1 MAKLAAKK
9 KPTKPDAPKKPS
21 SRSKTGNAE
30 CSQAASNWQLSIR
43 GKATLNPGT
52 YQTLAKCRAMNRT
65 GKMAE
70 AQGRTGKLSDQ
81 GAAALKGRLQKRFDS
96 GLITQKSRNERLNM
110 LLKQRSERGKSAA
123 KSEANLDAEQEARNL
138 IYDTNNAYLAKR
150 RKYIQDSVEAHNK
163 HVRPD
168 SENSDYQKPMK
179 ISDWDEPRL
188 PKHLGAKQAISY
200 IEESWPEYKSVLGGT
215 QASIRKAL
223 ETGSFKTG
231 IREFGVEYSSR
242 ASSSGV
248 GRLPIRYTTWNREEI
263 DRAAAAAIVKQR
275 AGKTTSSA
283 TNSASA
289 PKTAPKPEPAKP
301 AFSLKS
307 DSRPAGMTSKNQ
319 GSFFQSETDIERAV
333 RIENASKP
341 KPLAGQGDMFDVTTQ
356 RLAPTASA
364 ARVLTPA
371 KGVPLKSAVKAVKGK
386 LLERAA
392 TQSGVATLRTD
403 LIQADPQ
410 RFQYKMNTA
419 GPIGVTDQFKET
431 TTWNRE
437 LAGVVQVWKDPS
449 NKQTYIVNGHH
460 RFELAQRLGVKRL
473 NVQYI
478 QAKDA
483 SEARSKGALTNIAEG
498 RGTSI
503 DAARFF
509 REQTDVKDWTA
520 ELKGRGISLSE
531 RTAREGLALKDVAPK
546 IWRDVVDEMTPV
558 SRAVAIGQSKL
569 REEDQLKLY
578 RKASEGNWTA
588 GKTAEFGTELKR
600 APLVKSGEASLFGDD
615 NFVNT
620 AEHRAALADK
630 FKTSLKSGK
639 KLFGTV
645 SRSRNAGRLEAAG
658 NQIDRETSAAIAQAN
673 DKALMAFD
681 IERKYGSR
689 TSRLLDRYAAQIGQG
704 DKLERVYGGFEARV
718 TRALQRDIEKPF
730 EARLAKRRARLASLS
745 R

>member
-52 YQTLAKCRAMNRT
+52 YQTLAKCRALSKS
-65 GKMAE
+65 GQMAD

-81 GAAALKGRLQKRFDS
+81 GSAALKGRLQKRFDS
-96 GLITQKSRNERLNM
+96 GLITQKSRQDRLET
-110 LLKQRSERGKSAA
+110 LLKQRS
-123 KSEANLDAEQEARNL
+123 
-138 IYDTNNAYLAKR
+138 
-150 RKYIQDSVEAHNK
+150 
-163 HVRPD
+163 
-168 SENSDYQKPMK
+168 
-179 ISDWDEPRL
+179 
-188 PKHLGAKQAISY
+188 
-200 IEESWPEYKSVLGGT
+200 
-215 QASIRKAL
+215 
-223 ETGSFKTG
+223 
-231 IREFGVEYSSR
+231 
-242 ASSSGV
+242 
-248 GRLPIRYTTWNREEI
+248 
-263 DRAAAAAIVKQR
+263 KQR
-275 AGKTTSSA
+275 KPIPPPAVQA
-283 TNSASA
+283 A
-289 PKTAPKPEPAKP
+289 PKAEAKP
-301 AFSLKS
+301 AFALKS

-319 GSFFQSETDIERAV
+319 GSFLQAETDIERSV
-333 RIENASKP
+333 RLESASKP
-341 KPLAGQGDMFDVTTQ
+341 KPLAGQGDMFDVTKQ

-364 ARVLTPA
+364 ARVLAPA

-403 LIQADPQ
+403 LILADPN
-410 RFQYKMNTA
+410 RFQYKMNTS

-509 REQTDVKDWTA
+509 REQTDVKDWTS

-689 TSRLLDRYAAQIGQG
+689 TSRLLDRYASQIAQG

-718 TRALQRDIEKPF
+718 TRALQKDIEKPF
-730 EARLAKRRARLASLS
+730 ETRLAKRKSRLAALS

>member
-52 YQTLAKCRAMNRT
+52 YQTLAKCRALSKS
-65 GKMAE
+65 GQMAD

-96 GLITQKSRNERLNM
+96 GLITQKSRQDRLET
-110 LLKQRSERGKSAA
+110 LLKQRAEKGKPVVAKNAMTEEEYLGSKGLSRSGFGDVALHRMPGMNEQNKTRKRLIEMQRQKDESYQSQRDAARAEYAQKKAAGEIREPSREERLVAIASGHEDNAQVQAARRLLEKQAA
-123 KSEANLDAEQEARNL
+123 KLTPPPA
-138 IYDTNNAYLAKR
+138 
-150 RKYIQDSVEAHNK
+150 V
-163 HVRPD
+163 
-168 SENSDYQKPMK
+168 
-179 ISDWDEPRL
+179 
-188 PKHLGAKQAISY
+188 QA
-200 IEESWPEYKSVLGGT
+200 
-215 QASIRKAL
+215 
-223 ETGSFKTG
+223 
-231 IREFGVEYSSR
+231 
-242 ASSSGV
+242 
-248 GRLPIRYTTWNREEI
+248 
-263 DRAAAAAIVKQR
+263 
-275 AGKTTSSA
+275 
-283 TNSASA
+283 A
-289 PKTAPKPEPAKP
+289 PKAEAKP
-301 AFSLKS
+301 AFALKS

-319 GSFFQSETDIERAV
+319 GSFLQAETDIERSV
-333 RIENASKP
+333 RLESASKP
-341 KPLAGQGDMFDVTTQ
+341 KPLAGQGDMFDVTKQ

-364 ARVLTPA
+364 ARVLAPA

-403 LIQADPQ
+403 LILADPN
-410 RFQYKMNTA
+410 RFQYKMNTS

-509 REQTDVKDWTA
+509 REQTDVKDWTS

-531 RTAREGLALKDVAPK
+531 RTAREGLALKEVAPK

-689 TSRLLDRYAAQIGQG
+689 TSRLLDRYASQIGQG
-704 DKLERVYGGFEARV
+704 DKLERVYGGFESRV

-730 EARLAKRRARLASLS
+730 EMRLAKRKARLAALS